1 MDLKS
6 AGKKRRVLRLSEG
19 KFIPG
24 EEKRELTEIK
34 EKQREKF
41 FRSLSLATELGFLI
55 AIPLAGGVVLGVWV
69 DNTFSTHPKFTLSLL
84 GAGVVIAC
92 ANLSIVLSEFLK
104 KD

>member
-1 MDLKS
+1 MDLKI
-6 AGKKRRVLRLSEG
+6 VRLSEG
-19 KFIPG
+19 KFILG
-24 EEKRELTEIK
+24 EEKRESTELK

-92 ANLSIVLSEFLK
+92 ANVSIVLSEFLK

>member
-6 AGKKRRVLRLSEG
+6 GEKKRRVLRLSEG
-19 KFIPG
+19 KLIVE

-41 FRSLSLATELGFLI
+41 FRSLGLATELGFLI
-55 AIPLAGGVVLGVWV
+55 AIPLAGGVFLGVWL

-84 GAGVVIAC
+84 GAGVVIAFV
-92 ANLSIVLSEFLK
+92 NLSFLLSEFLK